1 MNGTQAIVSL
11 TVLQVGLGARDKRD
25 SSRFSYSSHCR
36 GSNQLLC
43 SIPRKFGLL
52 NKQKR
57 STEPLK
63 QSDRIVENVFGLGR
77 SLLQEFVSPVKA
89 LNTPEGVTF
98 YTTGNKPSFEW
109 TTELCNG
116 ILK

>member
-25 SSRFSYSSHCR
+25 SSRLSFSSYSR
-36 GSNQLLC
+36 GPNQLLC
-43 SIPRKFGLL
+43 SIPRRFGLL

-57 STEPLK
+57 SAEPLK
-63 QSDRIVENVFGLGR
+63 QSDRIVENVFGIGR

-89 LNTPEGVTF
+89 VHTPERVTF
-98 YTTGNKPSFEW
+98 YTPGNKPSFEW
-109 TTELCNG
+109 TTELSNG